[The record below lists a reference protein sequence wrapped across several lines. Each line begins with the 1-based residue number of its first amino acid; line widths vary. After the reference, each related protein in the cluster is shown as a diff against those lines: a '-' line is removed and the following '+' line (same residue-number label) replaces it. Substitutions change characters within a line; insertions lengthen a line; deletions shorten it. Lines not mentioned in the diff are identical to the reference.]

1 MIYVYMWLK
10 MSYVKMIEEID
21 MEKRKLYL
29 ISMAIDLRKIL
40 ERIIDEENIVTE
52 KGARYPVSYLI
63 EDMLLW
69 VIRDPKRFKKF
80 LEETYELTEIWRR
93 EGEDL
98 SINLREKRREQR
110 RKSEKLENE
119 GWDNGRGEG

>member
-1 MIYVYMWLK
+1 
-10 MSYVKMIEEID
+10 MIEEID

-80 LEETYELTEIWRR
+80 LEETYELTEI
-93 EGEDL
+93 
-98 SINLREKRREQR
+98 
-110 RKSEKLENE
+110 
-119 GWDNGRGEG
+119 

>member
-1 MIYVYMWLK
+1 

-80 LEETYELTEIWRR
+80 LEETYELTEI
-93 EGEDL
+93 
-98 SINLREKRREQR
+98 
-110 RKSEKLENE
+110 
-119 GWDNGRGEG
+119 